1 MILIKLL
8 KTLATAQGDNNMK
21 KVIILVLMMMTVG
34 MFAKEYTWGTT
45 TRWNNN
51 YPEVVKTMPGV
62 QAALKEWN
70 ITEYDFT
77 ELEETDY
84 ETVEVVTGYAKRVAS
99 TKQEMGQLIYFNDE
113 SDLFVIV
120 NFDIVDGEN
129 TYVGRFAA
137 KIEILSNYLM
147 D

>member
-1 MILIKLL
+1 
-8 KTLATAQGDNNMK
+8 
-21 KVIILVLMMMTVG
+21 MTFLCTFSL
-34 MFAKEYTWGTT
+34 FAKEYTWGTT

-51 YPEVVKTMPGV
+51 YTEVVKTMPGV

-77 ELEETDY
+77 ELEEVDY

-99 TKQEMGQLIYFNDE
+99 SKQEMGQLIYFNDE
-113 SDLFVIV
+113 TDLFVIV

-137 KIEILSNYLM
+137 KIEILNNYLI

>member
-1 MILIKLL
+1 
-8 KTLATAQGDNNMK
+8 MK

-34 MFAKEYTWGTT
+34 VFAKEYTWGTT

-77 ELEETDY
+77 ELEEADY

-113 SDLFVIV
+113 TDLFVIV

-137 KIEILSNYLM
+137 KIEILNNYLM

>member
-1 MILIKLL
+1 
-8 KTLATAQGDNNMK
+8 MK
-21 KVIILVLMMMTVG
+21 KIIILVLSLMMTVG

-51 YPEVVKTMPGV
+51 YTEVVKTMPGV

-137 KIEILSNYLM
+137 KIEILNNYLM

>member
-1 MILIKLL
+1 
-8 KTLATAQGDNNMK
+8 MK
-21 KVIILVLMMMTVG
+21 KIIIGLVLSLMMTVG

-120 NFDIVDGEN
+120 NFDIIDGEN

-137 KIEILSNYLM
+137 KIEILNNYLM

>member
-1 MILIKLL
+1 
-8 KTLATAQGDNNMK
+8 MK
-21 KVIILVLMMMTVG
+21 KIIMGLVLSLMMTVG

-113 SDLFVIV
+113 TDLFVIV

-137 KIEILSNYLM
+137 KIEIYNNYLM

>member
-1 MILIKLL
+1 
-8 KTLATAQGDNNMK
+8 MK
-21 KVIILVLMMMTVG
+21 KIITVLFLSLMTVG
-34 MFAKEYTWGTT
+34 IFAQEYTWGTT

-62 QAALKEWN
+62 QKALEAWN
-70 ITEYDFT
+70 IAEYDFIVN

-84 ETVEVVTGYAKRVAS
+84 ETIEVAIGYAKRVAS
-99 TKQEMGQLIYFNDE
+99 TKQELGQLIYFNDE

-120 NFDIVDGEN
+120 NFDIIDGEN
-129 TYVGRFAA
+129 TYVGCFAS
-137 KIEILSNYLM
+137 KIKYYNNRLM

>member
-1 MILIKLL
+1 
-8 KTLATAQGDNNMK
+8 MK
-21 KVIILVLMMMTVG
+21 KIITMLFLSLLMTVG

-45 TRWNNN
+45 TRLNNN
-51 YPEVVKTMPGV
+51 YPEVVKTMPGI
-62 QAALKEWN
+62 QAALKERN

-113 SDLFVIV
+113 SDLFVVV
-120 NFDIVDGEN
+120 NFDIIDGEN
-129 TYVGRFAA
+129 TYVGHFAA
-137 KIEILSNYLM
+137 KIEILNNYLM

>member
-1 MILIKLL
+1 
-8 KTLATAQGDNNMK
+8 MK
-21 KVIILVLMMMTVG
+21 KILMGLFLSLLMTVG
-34 MFAKEYTWGTT
+34 IFAKTYTWGTT

-70 ITEYDFT
+70 ITEYDFIT

-84 ETVEVVTGYAKRVAS
+84 EIIEVVIEYAKRVAS
-99 TKQEMGQLIYFNDE
+99 TKQELGQLIFFSDVF
-113 SDLFVIV
+113 DLFVIV

-129 TYVGRFAA
+129 TYVGHFAS
-137 KIEILSNYLM
+137 KIEYYNNRLK

>member
-1 MILIKLL
+1 MKKIFMMILMI
-8 KTLATAQGDNNMK
+8 
-21 KVIILVLMMMTVG
+21 MMTFG

-62 QAALKEWN
+62 RAALKEWN
-70 ITEYDFT
+70 ITDYDFVT

-84 ETVEVVTGYAKRVAS
+84 ETIEVVIGYAKRVAS

-120 NFDIVDGEN
+120 NFDVVDGEN
-129 TYVGRFAA
+129 TYVGHFAS
-137 KIEILSNYLM
+137 KIEYYNNYLM

>member
-1 MILIKLL
+1 MKKIFMMILTI
-8 KTLATAQGDNNMK
+8 
-21 KVIILVLMMMTVG
+21 VMMTVG

-70 ITEYDFT
+70 ITEYDFIT

-84 ETVEVVTGYAKRVAS
+84 EIIEVVTGYAKRVAS

-137 KIEILSNYLM
+137 KIEILNNYLM

>member
-1 MILIKLL
+1 
-8 KTLATAQGDNNMK
+8 MK
-21 KVIILVLMMMTVG
+21 KILMGIILSLLMTFG
-34 MFAKEYTWGTT
+34 MFAKVYTWGTT

-70 ITEYDFT
+70 ITEYDFIT

-84 ETVEVVTGYAKRVAS
+84 EIIEVVIEYAKIVAS
-99 TKQEMGQLIYFNDE
+99 TKQELGQLIFFSDVF
-113 SDLFVIV
+113 DLFVIV

-129 TYVGRFAA
+129 TYVGHFVS
-137 KIEILSNYLM
+137 KIEYYNNRLKV
-147 D
+147 

>member
-1 MILIKLL
+1 M
-8 KTLATAQGDNNMK
+8 NMK
-21 KVIILVLMMMTVG
+21 KIIILVLMMMTVG

-120 NFDIVDGEN
+120 NFDIIDGEN

-137 KIEILSNYLM
+137 KIEIYNNYLM

>member
-1 MILIKLL
+1 
-8 KTLATAQGDNNMK
+8 MK
-21 KVIILVLMMMTVG
+21 KIIMGLVLSLMMTVG
-34 MFAKEYTWGTT
+34 VFAKEYTWGTT

-77 ELEETDY
+77 ELEEADY

-113 SDLFVIV
+113 TDLFVIV

-137 KIEILSNYLM
+137 KIEILNNYLM

>member
-1 MILIKLL
+1 
-8 KTLATAQGDNNMK
+8 MK
-21 KVIILVLMMMTVG
+21 KIIILVLMMMTVG

-113 SDLFVIV
+113 SDLFIIV

-137 KIEILSNYLM
+137 KIEILNNYLM

>member
-1 MILIKLL
+1 
-8 KTLATAQGDNNMK
+8 MK
-21 KVIILVLMMMTVG
+21 KIIMGLVLSLMMTVG

-45 TRWNNN
+45 TRCNNN

-62 QAALKEWN
+62 QAALKELN

-84 ETVEVVTGYAKRVAS
+84 ETVKVVTGYAKRVAS

-113 SDLFVIV
+113 SDLFVVV
-120 NFDIVDGEN
+120 NFDIIDGEN

-137 KIEILSNYLM
+137 KIEILNNYLM

>member
-1 MILIKLL
+1 
-8 KTLATAQGDNNMK
+8 MK
-21 KVIILVLMMMTVG
+21 KIIMTLVLSLMMTVG
-34 MFAKEYTWGTT
+34 MFAKVYTWGTT

-62 QAALKEWN
+62 QAALKELN
-70 ITEYDFT
+70 ITEYDFNT

-84 ETVEVVTGYAKRVAS
+84 EIIEVVIRYAKRVAS
-99 TKQEMGQLIYFNDE
+99 TKQELGQLIFFSDVF
-113 SDLFVIV
+113 DLFVIV

-129 TYVGRFAA
+129 TYVGRFAS
-137 KIEILSNYLM
+137 KIEYYNNRLK

>member
-1 MILIKLL
+1 
-8 KTLATAQGDNNMK
+8 MK
-21 KVIILVLMMMTVG
+21 KIITMLFLSLMMTVG
-34 MFAKEYTWGTT
+34 MFAKVYTCGTT

-70 ITEYDFT
+70 ITEYDFIT

-84 ETVEVVTGYAKRVAS
+84 ETIEVVIEYAKRVAS
-99 TKQEMGQLIYFNDE
+99 TNQELGQLIFFSDVF
-113 SDLFVIV
+113 DLFIIV

-129 TYVGRFAA
+129 TYVGHFAS
-137 KIEILSNYLM
+137 KIEYYNNRLK

>member
-1 MILIKLL
+1 
-8 KTLATAQGDNNMK
+8 MK
-21 KVIILVLMMMTVG
+21 KIIMTLVLSLVMTVG

-70 ITEYDFT
+70 ITEYDFIT

-84 ETVEVVTGYAKRVAS
+84 ETIEVVIGYAKRVAS
-99 TKQEMGQLIYFNDE
+99 TKQELGQLIYFNDE

-120 NFDIVDGEN
+120 NFDVIDGEN
-129 TYVGRFAA
+129 TYVGCFAS
-137 KIEILSNYLM
+137 KIEYYNNRLM

>member
-1 MILIKLL
+1 
-8 KTLATAQGDNNMK
+8 MK
-21 KVIILVLMMMTVG
+21 KVLGLVLSLLMTFGV
-34 MFAKEYTWGTT
+34 FAKEYTWGTT

-62 QAALKEWN
+62 QAALKAWN
-70 ITEYDFT
+70 ITEYDFIT

-84 ETVEVVTGYAKRVAS
+84 ETIEVVIGYAKRVAS

-120 NFDIVDGEN
+120 NFDVIDGEN
-129 TYVGRFAA
+129 AYVGHFAS
-137 KIEILSNYLM
+137 KIEYYNNRLM

>member
-1 MILIKLL
+1 
-8 KTLATAQGDNNMK
+8 MK
-21 KVIILVLMMMTVG
+21 KIIILVLMMMTVG

-137 KIEILSNYLM
+137 KIEILNNYLM

>member
-1 MILIKLL
+1 MKKISMMILMI
-8 KTLATAQGDNNMK
+8 
-21 KVIILVLMMMTVG
+21 MMTVG

-70 ITEYDFT
+70 ITEYDFIT

-84 ETVEVVTGYAKRVAS
+84 ETVEVVIGYAKRVAS

-113 SDLFVIV
+113 TDLFVIV
-120 NFDIVDGEN
+120 NFDVIDGEN
-129 TYVGRFAA
+129 TYVGHFAS
-137 KIEILSNYLM
+137 KIEYYNNRLM

>member
-1 MILIKLL
+1 
-8 KTLATAQGDNNMK
+8 
-21 KVIILVLMMMTVG
+21 MMTFG
-34 MFAKEYTWGTT
+34 MFAKEYTCRTT
-45 TRWNNN
+45 TRVNNSYPEVNNN
-51 YPEVVKTMPGV
+51 YPEVVKTIPGV
-62 QAALKEWN
+62 QKALEAWN

-120 NFDIVDGEN
+120 NFDIIDGEN

-137 KIEILSNYLM
+137 KIEILNNYLM

>member
-1 MILIKLL
+1 
-8 KTLATAQGDNNMK
+8 MK
-21 KVIILVLMMMTVG
+21 KILMTLVLSLLMTVG

-70 ITEYDFT
+70 ITEYDFIT

-84 ETVEVVTGYAKRVAS
+84 ETIEVVIGYAKRVAS

-113 SDLFVIV
+113 TDLFVIV
-120 NFDIVDGEN
+120 NFDIVEGKN
-129 TYVGRFAA
+129 TYVGVFAS
-137 KIEILSNYLM
+137 KIEYYNNRLM

>member
-1 MILIKLL
+1 
-8 KTLATAQGDNNMK
+8 MK
-21 KVIILVLMMMTVG
+21 KIIILVLMMMTVG

-77 ELEETDY
+77 ELKETDY

-113 SDLFVIV
+113 TDLFVIV

-137 KIEILSNYLM
+137 KIEILNNYLM

>member
-1 MILIKLL
+1 
-8 KTLATAQGDNNMK
+8 MK
-21 KVIILVLMMMTVG
+21 KVITMLVLSLMMTVG

-45 TRWNNN
+45 TRCNSN

-62 QAALKEWN
+62 QAALKELN

-84 ETVEVVTGYAKRVAS
+84 ETVKVVTGYAKRVAS

-120 NFDIVDGEN
+120 NFDIIDGEN

-137 KIEILSNYLM
+137 KIEILNNYLM

>member
-1 MILIKLL
+1 MKKIFMMIL
-8 KTLATAQGDNNMK
+8 T
-21 KVIILVLMMMTVG
+21 IIMMTVG

-62 QAALKEWN
+62 QKALEAWN
-70 ITEYDFT
+70 ITDYDFIT

-84 ETVEVVTGYAKRVAS
+84 ETIEVVIGYAKRVAS
-99 TKQEMGQLIYFNDE
+99 TKQELGQLIYFNDE

-129 TYVGRFAA
+129 TYVGVFAS
-137 KIEILSNYLM
+137 KIEYYNNRLM

>member
-1 MILIKLL
+1 
-8 KTLATAQGDNNMK
+8 MK
-21 KVIILVLMMMTVG
+21 KIIMGLVLSLMMTVG
-34 MFAKEYTWGTT
+34 VFAKEYTWGTT

-77 ELEETDY
+77 ELEEADY
-84 ETVEVVTGYAKRVAS
+84 ETVEVVTGYAKRQAS
-99 TKQEMGQLIYFNDE
+99 AKQEMGQLIYFNDE
-113 SDLFVIV
+113 TDLFVIV

-137 KIEILSNYLM
+137 KIEILNNYLM

>member
-1 MILIKLL
+1 
-8 KTLATAQGDNNMK
+8 MK
-21 KVIILVLMMMTVG
+21 KILLLGFLSLMMTFG

-70 ITEYDFT
+70 ITEYDFIT

-84 ETVEVVTGYAKRVAS
+84 EIIEVVIRYAKEVAS
-99 TKQEMGQLIYFNDE
+99 TKQELGQLIFFSDVF
-113 SDLFVIV
+113 DLFVIV
-120 NFDIVDGEN
+120 NFDIVDGKN
-129 TYVGRFAA
+129 TYVGCFAA
-137 KIEILSNYLM
+137 KIEY
-147 D
+147 

>member
-1 MILIKLL
+1 
-8 KTLATAQGDNNMK
+8 MK
-21 KVIILVLMMMTVG
+21 KIIMGLVLSLLMTFG

-45 TRWNNN
+45 TRLNNN

-62 QAALKEWN
+62 QAALKERN

-84 ETVEVVTGYAKRVAS
+84 ETVEVVIGYAKRVAS

-129 TYVGRFAA
+129 TYIGHFAS
-137 KIEILSNYLM
+137 KIEILNNYLM

>member
-1 MILIKLL
+1 
-8 KTLATAQGDNNMK
+8 MK
-21 KVIILVLMMMTVG
+21 KIITMLFLSLMMTVG
-34 MFAKEYTWGTT
+34 MFAKVYTWGTT

-70 ITEYDFT
+70 ITEYDFIT

-84 ETVEVVTGYAKRVAS
+84 ETIEVVIEYAKRVAS
-99 TKQEMGQLIYFNDE
+99 TNQELGQLIFFSDVF
-113 SDLFVIV
+113 DLFIIV
-120 NFDIVDGEN
+120 NFDIIDGEN
-129 TYVGRFAA
+129 TYVGHFAS
-137 KIEILSNYLM
+137 KIEYYNNRLK

>member
-1 MILIKLL
+1 
-8 KTLATAQGDNNMK
+8 
-21 KVIILVLMMMTVG
+21 MMMTVG

-45 TRWNNN
+45 TRLNNN

-62 QAALKEWN
+62 QAALKERN

-129 TYVGRFAA
+129 TYVGLFAA
-137 KIEILSNYLM
+137 KIEIYNNYLM

>member
-1 MILIKLL
+1 
-8 KTLATAQGDNNMK
+8 MK
-21 KVIILVLMMMTVG
+21 KIIMGLVLSLIMTVG

-137 KIEILSNYLM
+137 KIEIYNNYLM

>member
-1 MILIKLL
+1 
-8 KTLATAQGDNNMK
+8 MK
-21 KVIILVLMMMTVG
+21 KIIMGLVLSLMMTVG

-120 NFDIVDGEN
+120 NFDIIDGEN

-137 KIEILSNYLM
+137 KIEILNNYLM